1 MNRWTGTGHLT
12 RDPELETTLGGSAIC
27 LLRIGV
33 AGAGKNYGV
42 GYFDVKAFGGQALAC
57 AEHLKS
63 GREVALEGRLR
74 FEQWTS
80 DEDRPRSRVYIA
92 AERVEF
98 LASRGRRRD
107 DEGETPSEQ
116 APQEPGPQS
125 AAAVAAEADGSG

>member
-1 MNRWTGTGHLT
+1 MNRWTGTAHLT
-12 RDPELETTLGGSAIC
+12 QDPKLETTPGGTEIC

-57 AEHLKS
+57 AEHLKA

-80 DEDRPRSRVYIA
+80 DDDRPRSRVYVA
-92 AERVEF
+92 ADRVEF
-98 LASRGRRRD
+98 LASRRRRD
-107 DEGETPSEQ
+107 GETPSEER
-116 APQEPGPQS
+116 PQEPGAE
-125 AAAVAAEADGSG
+125 AAAVGAEADGSR

>member
-12 RDPELETTLGGSAIC
+12 RDPELETTPRGTEVC

-42 GYFDVKAFGGQALAC
+42 GYFDVRAFGAQALAC

-63 GREVALEGRLR
+63 GRELAIEGRLR

-92 AERVEF
+92 ADRVEF
-98 LASRGRRRD
+98 LASRGRQRR
-107 DEGETPSEQ
+107 EGETASEQ
-116 APQEPGPQS
+116 RPQEPGLEP
-125 AAAVAAEADGSG
+125 AAAAAPEADGSR